1 MERMTRRTEDGW
13 SVPDV
18 QQALV
23 RLAQWEDFAQA
34 MLDERAQLTRTLEAL
49 RAQGQTRSW
58 KFKEAMGRKLA
69 NRQVLDALQQ
79 AHLVQ
84 RDLL

>member
-1 MERMTRRTEDGW
+1 MERMTRKTADGW
-13 SVPDV
+13 TVPDV

-34 MLDERAQLTRTLEAL
+34 MLDERAQLTQALEAL
-49 RAQGQTRSW
+49 RAQGQTKSW
-58 KFKEAMGRKLA
+58 KFKETMGRKLA

-84 RDLL
+84 RELP